1 LTARHLAPRLLAIL
15 FVTAIWGWTFVVVK
29 DAVAV
34 FPVATFL
41 AYRFLLA
48 ALIFL
53 PFFRRINLQ
62 ALRSGL
68 LLGIFLGSSYL
79 LQTIGL
85 HFSLA
90 ADTGL
95 ITGLF
100 VVFTP
105 LLEWLIFRVR
115 VGKHLAIGVG
125 LALAG
130 LILLVG
136 ALPSTL
142 AFGDLLV
149 AFGAVGFALHIVVTS
164 HFAPRHDPISL
175 MLGQTLS
182 AGLLLTLAAA
192 TPFGGGFHMP
202 SQQVWIAILIT
213 ATLATA
219 LAFFVQT
226 WVQRTVPATPTGIVL
241 LTEPAWATLFG
252 VWLSG
257 NPFPPVRI
265 LGALLLF
272 STPVYVTLT
281 AMRNRTLPERAN
293 VSTPEAGSPSL
304 YDPYPGAQP
313 EPDGDRGPGPG
324 PRPRAD
330 SQTRGTG
337 AQPPGTG

>member
-1 LTARHLAPRLLAIL
+1 VNARHLAPRLLAIL
-15 FVTAIWGWTFVVVK
+15 AVTAVWGWTFVVVK

-53 PFFRRINLQ
+53 PFVRRINLD

-68 LLGIFLGSSYL
+68 LLGLFLGSSYL
-79 LQTIGL
+79 VQTIGL

-105 LLEWLIFRVR
+105 LLELLLFRVR
-115 VGKHLAIGVG
+115 IGRHLAIGVG

-130 LILLVG
+130 LVLLVG
-136 ALPSTL
+136 ALPRNL
-142 AFGDLLV
+142 AFGDMLV
-149 AFGAVGFALHIVVTS
+149 VVGSLGFALHIVMTS
-164 HFAPRHDPISL
+164 RFSPRHDAISL

-182 AGLLLTLAAA
+182 AGVLLTVAAA
-192 TPFGGGFHMP
+192 TPFGGGFRVP
-202 SQQVWIAILIT
+202 SAQVWIAILIT
-213 ATLATA
+213 ASLATA

-257 NPFPPVRI
+257 NPFPPIRI
-265 LGALLLF
+265 LGAILLF
-272 STPVYVTLT
+272 STPVFVTIT
-281 AMRNRTLPERAN
+281 AMRRSALTERAEAL
-293 VSTPEAGSPSL
+293 TPAVGSPP
-304 YDPYPGAQP
+304 PYRTEMGQP
-313 EPDGDRGPGPG
+313 EPDGARGPGSR
-324 PRPRAD
+324 PRPHAD
-330 SQTRGTG
+330 SPAGGKG
-337 AQPPGTG
+337 ARPPSSG